1 MVWIVEKKVF
11 YYILDL
17 GFERVKIP
25 LRVKFEFDVQDG
37 KLVDN
42 SLTWQVLYNK
52 KMLQD
57 HFPKLQWEQLEE
69 AIDKTVQKGIGAYL
83 QQCGYLNANEGP

>member
-25 LRVKFEFDVQDG
+25 LRVKFEFEVHNR

-57 HFPKLQWEQLEE
+57 HFPKLQWERLEE
-69 AIDKTVQKGIGAYL
+69 AIDKTVQKGIEAYL
-83 QQCGYLNANEGP
+83 QQYDYLNQNDDP